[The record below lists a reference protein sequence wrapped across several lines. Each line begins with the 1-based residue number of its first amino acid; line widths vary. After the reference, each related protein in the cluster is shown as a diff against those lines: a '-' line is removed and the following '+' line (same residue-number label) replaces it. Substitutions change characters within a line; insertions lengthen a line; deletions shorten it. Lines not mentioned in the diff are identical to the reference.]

1 MAIAAVRIGFRL
13 ARWQGY
19 GGLGYLAGAAP
30 VDAEDLDGRYRIQN
44 APSRGRITV
53 YERSTM
59 TCIASTLAAANGT
72 WRIDGL
78 DPRLVLTVIGWDDTR
93 NHNAAIQDWVQP
105 AVD

>member
-1 MAIAAVRIGFRL
+1 MATAASRIGFRV
-13 ARWQGY
+13 ARGQAY
-19 GGLGYLAGAAP
+19 AGLGYLAGSP
-30 VDAEDLDGRYRIQN
+30 PSGTDDVDGRYRIQN
-44 APSRGRITV
+44 VPSRGRVTV

-59 TCIASTLAAANGT
+59 TCVASTLAAADGT